1 MKREVKV
8 LALSYSN
15 SQLSSYV
22 CVLGEVNGNRKL
34 PIIVKPTDA
43 QTIALRIEK
52 MEPPRPLTHDLL
64 KSVCSSFMIDCQ
76 EVYIYQAV
84 EGIFYAKLVM
94 NNGVDDADVE
104 TTAGD
109 AIALSFV
116 FDCPLYVSESIMSE
130 FGIETDSQ
138 GNLVPDTGK
147 KKKEKKD
154 VISIEDLKV
163 MMEEAISKE
172 EYELAAKYRDRIAE
186 LQKSI

>member
-1 MKREVKV
+1 
-8 LALSYSN
+8 
-15 SQLSSYV
+15 
-22 CVLGEVNGNRKL
+22 
-34 PIIVKPTDA
+34 
-43 QTIALRIEK
+43 
-52 MEPPRPLTHDLL
+52 
-64 KSVCSSFMIDCQ
+64 MIDCQ

>member
-8 LALSYSN
+8 LALSYSS
-15 SQLSSYV
+15 SQLTSYV

-34 PIIVKPTDA
+34 PIIVKATDA

-52 MEPPRPLTHDLL
+52 MDPPRPLTHDLL
-64 KSVCSSFMIDCQ
+64 KSVCQSFLIDCQ

-94 NNGVDDADVE
+94 NNGIDDADIE

-116 FDCPLYVSESIMSE
+116 FDCPLYVSEGIMSE
-130 FGIETDSQ
+130 FGIEMDNQ
-138 GNLVPDTGK
+138 GNLVPDTR
-147 KKKEKKD
+147 KKENKD
-154 VISIEDLKV
+154 AVISIEDLKA

-172 EYELAAKYRDRIAE
+172 EYELAAKYRDKIAE
-186 LQKSI
+186 MQKSI